1 MTIISSNFIS
11 TIYASRPPNAFN
23 MFCIM
28 NVLSAKIIVTETII
42 KHGSSH

>member
-1 MTIISSNFIS
+1 MTIISSNFIN